1 MFFKKKE
8 NNKNNFLVKVC
19 ALLIHAAKID
29 EIFTKKEE
37 EIIKQTLIELG
48 LKENK
53 IKETI
58 HSNWDKVAQ
67 KNVTGLVHPDGNWM
81 ANSEGGFWNFLTVED
96 NKALIEDS
104 PNTINLKAHHINVNL
119 YGSKK
124 DLAYVVYYLSGSI
137 ERDGK
142 VLISN
147 YRTRASNLLKK
158 EKGKWLTVGA
168 HYSPMHSGSGVKFD

>member
-1 MFFKKKE
+1 M
-8 NNKNNFLVKVC
+8 
-19 ALLIHAAKID
+19 
-29 EIFTKKEE
+29 
-37 EIIKQTLIELG
+37 
-48 LKENK
+48 
-53 IKETI
+53 
-58 HSNWDKVAQ
+58 
-67 KNVTGLVHPDGNWM
+67 TGTHPDGTWM
-81 ANSEGGFWNFLTVED
+81 ANSNGGFWEFLTVQD
-96 NKALIEDS
+96 NKSLIEDS
-104 PNTINLKAHHINVNL
+104 PNTLNLKAHHINVDI

-124 DLAYVVYYLSGSI
+124 DLAYVVYYLSGNI

>member
-1 MFFKKKE
+1 MRKISLVIFIST
-8 NNKNNFLVKVC
+8 FL
-19 ALLIHAAKID
+19 
-29 EIFTKKEE
+29 
-37 EIIKQTLIELG
+37 LG
-48 LKENK
+48 NDINE

-58 HSNWDKVAQ
+58 HSNWEKVAQ
-67 KNVTGLVHPDGNWM
+67 KNVTGMHPDGSWM
-81 ANSEGGFWNFLTVED
+81 ANSNGGFWEFQTVQE
-96 NKALIEDS
+96 NKTLIEDS
-104 PNTINLKAHHINVNL
+104 PNTLNLKAHHINVDI

-137 ERDGK
+137 EREGK

-158 EKGKWLTVGA
+158 EEGKWFTVGA

>member
-1 MFFKKKE
+1 MRK
-8 NNKNNFLVKVC
+8 
-19 ALLIHAAKID
+19 
-29 EIFTKKEE
+29 
-37 EIIKQTLIELG
+37 LG
-48 LKENK
+48 LIIFISTNLFGNDVNE

-58 HSNWDKVAQ
+58 HSNWQ
-67 KNVTGLVHPDGNWM
+67 KIAKKIVTGTHPDGSWM
-81 ANSEGGFWNFLTVED
+81 ANSNGGFWEFLTVQD
-96 NKALIEDS
+96 NKSLIEDS
-104 PNTINLKAHHINVNL
+104 PNTLNLKAHHINVDI
-119 YGSKK
+119 YGSKN
-124 DLAYVVYYLSGSI
+124 DLAYVVYYLSGNI

>member
-1 MFFKKKE
+1 MRK
-8 NNKNNFLVKVC
+8 
-19 ALLIHAAKID
+19 
-29 EIFTKKEE
+29 
-37 EIIKQTLIELG
+37 LG
-48 LKENK
+48 LIIFISTNLFGNDVNE

-58 HSNWDKVAQ
+58 HSNWEKIA
-67 KNVTGLVHPDGNWM
+67 KKIVTGTHPDGSWM
-81 ANSEGGFWNFLTVED
+81 ANSNGGFWEFLTVQD
-96 NKALIEDS
+96 NKSLIEDS
-104 PNTINLKAHHINVNL
+104 PNTLNLKAHHINVDI

-124 DLAYVVYYLSGSI
+124 DLAYVVYYLSGNI

-142 VLISN
+142 VLISI

>member
-1 MFFKKKE
+1 MFNKLKVKE
-8 NNKNNFLVKVC
+8 LFMRKISLIILISTFLFGND
-19 ALLIHAAKID
+19 I
-29 EIFTKKEE
+29 
-37 EIIKQTLIELG
+37 
-48 LKENK
+48 NK

-67 KNVTGLVHPDGNWM
+67 KNVTGLIHPDGSWM
-81 ANSEGGFWNFLTVED
+81 ANSEGGFWNFQTVQD

-104 PNTINLKAHHINVNL
+104 PNTLNLKAHHINVDF
-119 YGSKK
+119 YGSKN

>member
-1 MFFKKKE
+1 MFNKLNVKE
-8 NNKNNFLVKVC
+8 LFMRKISLIILISTFLFGND
-19 ALLIHAAKID
+19 I
-29 EIFTKKEE
+29 
-37 EIIKQTLIELG
+37 
-48 LKENK
+48 NK

-67 KNVTGLVHPDGNWM
+67 KNVTGLIHPDGSWM
-81 ANSEGGFWNFLTVED
+81 ANSYGGFWEFLSVQD
-96 NKALIEDS
+96 NKSLIEDS
-104 PNTINLKAHHINVNL
+104 PNTLNLKAHHINVDI

-124 DLAYVVYYLSGSI
+124 DLAYAVYYLSGNI
-137 ERDGK
+137 EKDGK
-142 VLISN
+142 VLIAN

>member
-1 MFFKKKE
+1 MEGLSMRK
-8 NNKNNFLVKVC
+8 
-19 ALLIHAAKID
+19 
-29 EIFTKKEE
+29 
-37 EIIKQTLIELG
+37 LG
-48 LKENK
+48 LIIFLSTNLFGNDVNE

-58 HSNWDKVAQ
+58 HSNWEKIA
-67 KNVTGLVHPDGNWM
+67 KKIVTGTHPDGSWM
-81 ANSEGGFWNFLTVED
+81 ANSNGGFWEFLTVQD
-96 NKALIEDS
+96 NKSLIEDS
-104 PNTINLKAHHINVNL
+104 PNTLNLKAHHINVDI

-124 DLAYVVYYLSGSI
+124 DLAYAVYYLSGNI

>member
-1 MFFKKKE
+1 MEGLSMRK
-8 NNKNNFLVKVC
+8 
-19 ALLIHAAKID
+19 
-29 EIFTKKEE
+29 
-37 EIIKQTLIELG
+37 LG
-48 LKENK
+48 LIIFISTNLFGNDVNE

-58 HSNWDKVAQ
+58 HSNWEKVA
-67 KNVTGLVHPDGNWM
+67 KKIVTGTHPEGSWM
-81 ANSEGGFWNFLTVED
+81 ANSNGGFWEFLTVQD
-96 NKALIEDS
+96 NKSLIEDS
-104 PNTINLKAHHINVNL
+104 PNTLNLKAHHINVDI

-124 DLAYVVYYLSGSI
+124 DLAYAVYYLSGNI

>member
-1 MFFKKKE
+1 MLVGFFVCRMIRIFVLTMFDKLKVKE
-8 NNKNNFLVKVC
+8 LFMRKTS
-19 ALLIHAAKID
+19 LIILMSTVLFGND
-29 EIFTKKEE
+29 
-37 EIIKQTLIELG
+37 IK
-48 LKENK
+48 K

-81 ANSEGGFWNFLTVED
+81 ANSEGGFWIFLTVED
-96 NKALIEDS
+96 NKALIEES
-104 PNTINLKAHHINVNL
+104 PNTLNLKAHHINVNL
-119 YGSKK
+119 YGPKK

>member
-1 MFFKKKE
+1 MGKIS
-8 NNKNNFLVKVC
+8 
-19 ALLIHAAKID
+19 LLIFISTILFGSD
-29 EIFTKKEE
+29 INE
-37 EIIKQTLIELG
+37 
-48 LKENK
+48 

-58 HSNWDKVAQ
+58 HSNWEKVA
-67 KNVTGLVHPDGNWM
+67 KKIVAGTHPDGSWM
-81 ANSEGGFWNFLTVED
+81 ANSNGGFWEFLTVQD
-96 NKALIEDS
+96 NKSLIEDS
-104 PNTINLKAHHINVNL
+104 PNTLNLKAHHINVDI

-124 DLAYVVYYLSGSI
+124 DLAYVVYYLSGNI

-168 HYSPMHSGSGVKFD
+168 HYSPMHSGSGVKFN

>member
-1 MFFKKKE
+1 MGKIS
-8 NNKNNFLVKVC
+8 
-19 ALLIHAAKID
+19 LLIFISTILFGSYIN
-29 EIFTKKEE
+29 E
-37 EIIKQTLIELG
+37 
-48 LKENK
+48 

-58 HSNWDKVAQ
+58 HSNWEKVA
-67 KNVTGLVHPDGNWM
+67 KKIVTGTHPDGSWM
-81 ANSEGGFWNFLTVED
+81 ANSNGGFWEFLTVQD
-96 NKALIEDS
+96 NKSLIEDS
-104 PNTINLKAHHINVNL
+104 PNTLNLKAHHINVDI

-124 DLAYVVYYLSGSI
+124 DLAYVVYYLSGDI

>member
-1 MFFKKKE
+1 MRKIG
-8 NNKNNFLVKVC
+8 
-19 ALLIHAAKID
+19 LI
-29 EIFTKKEE
+29 IFISTILFGNVVNE
-37 EIIKQTLIELG
+37 
-48 LKENK
+48 

-58 HSNWDKVAQ
+58 HSNWEKVSQ
-67 KNVTGLVHPDGNWM
+67 KDVSGLIHPNGSWM
-81 ANSEGGFWNFLTVED
+81 ANSEGGFWNFQTVQD

-104 PNTINLKAHHINVNL
+104 PNTLNLKAHHINVDI

-124 DLAYVVYYLSGSI
+124 DLAYVVYYLSGNI

-142 VLISN
+142 VLVSN

-168 HYSPMHSGSGVKFD
+168 HYSPMHSGSGVRFD

>member
-1 MFFKKKE
+1 MRK
-8 NNKNNFLVKVC
+8 
-19 ALLIHAAKID
+19 
-29 EIFTKKEE
+29 
-37 EIIKQTLIELG
+37 LG
-48 LKENK
+48 LIIFISTNLFGNDVNE

-58 HSNWDKVAQ
+58 HSNWEKIA
-67 KNVTGLVHPDGNWM
+67 KKIVTGTHPDGSWM
-81 ANSEGGFWNFLTVED
+81 ANSNGGFWEFLTVQD
-96 NKALIEDS
+96 NKSLIEDS
-104 PNTINLKAHHINVNL
+104 PNTLNLKAHHINVDI

-124 DLAYVVYYLSGSI
+124 DLAYAVYYLSGNI

-168 HYSPMHSGSGVKFD
+168 HYSPMHSGSGVKFN

>member
-1 MFFKKKE
+1 MGKISLTILISTFLFGSDI
-8 NNKNNFLVKVC
+8 NKV
-19 ALLIHAAKID
+19 
-29 EIFTKKEE
+29 
-37 EIIKQTLIELG
+37 
-48 LKENK
+48 
-53 IKETI
+53 KETI

-67 KNVTGLVHPDGNWM
+67 KNVTGLIHPDGSWM
-81 ANSEGGFWNFLTVED
+81 TNSEGGFWNFQTVQD
-96 NKALIEDS
+96 NKTLREDS
-104 PNTINLKAHHINVNL
+104 PNTLNLKAHHIHVDF

-137 ERDGK
+137 EKDGK
-142 VLISN
+142 VMISN

>member
-1 MFFKKKE
+1 MRK
-8 NNKNNFLVKVC
+8 
-19 ALLIHAAKID
+19 
-29 EIFTKKEE
+29 
-37 EIIKQTLIELG
+37 LG
-48 LKENK
+48 LIIFISTNLFGNDVNE

-58 HSNWDKVAQ
+58 HSNWEKIA
-67 KNVTGLVHPDGNWM
+67 KRIVTGTHPDGSWM
-81 ANSEGGFWNFLTVED
+81 ANSNGGFWEFLTVQD
-96 NKALIEDS
+96 NKSLIEDS
-104 PNTINLKAHHINVNL
+104 PNTLNLKAHHINVDI

-124 DLAYVVYYLSGSI
+124 DLAYVVYYLSGNI

-168 HYSPMHSGSGVKFD
+168 HYSPMHSGSGVKFN

>member
-1 MFFKKKE
+1 MRK
-8 NNKNNFLVKVC
+8 
-19 ALLIHAAKID
+19 
-29 EIFTKKEE
+29 
-37 EIIKQTLIELG
+37 LG
-48 LKENK
+48 LIIFISTNLFSNDVNE

-58 HSNWDKVAQ
+58 HSNWEKVA
-67 KNVTGLVHPDGNWM
+67 KKIVTGTHPDGSWM
-81 ANSEGGFWNFLTVED
+81 ANSNGGFWEFLTVQD
-96 NKALIEDS
+96 NKSLIEDS
-104 PNTINLKAHHINVNL
+104 PNTLNLKAHHINVDI

-124 DLAYVVYYLSGSI
+124 DLAYVVYYLSGNI

-168 HYSPMHSGSGVKFD
+168 HYSPMHSGSGVKFN

>member
-1 MFFKKKE
+1 MR
-8 NNKNNFLVKVC
+8 
-19 ALLIHAAKID
+19 
-29 EIFTKKEE
+29 
-37 EIIKQTLIELG
+37 ELG
-48 LKENK
+48 LIIFISTNLFGNDVNE

-58 HSNWDKVAQ
+58 HSNWQ
-67 KNVTGLVHPDGNWM
+67 KIAKKIVTGTHPDGSWM
-81 ANSEGGFWNFLTVED
+81 ANSNGGFWEFLTVQD
-96 NKALIEDS
+96 NKSLIEDS
-104 PNTINLKAHHINVNL
+104 PNTLNLKAHHINVDI

-124 DLAYVVYYLSGSI
+124 DLAYVVYYLSGNI

-168 HYSPMHSGSGVKFD
+168 HYSPMHSGSGVKFN

>member
-1 MFFKKKE
+1 MRK
-8 NNKNNFLVKVC
+8 
-19 ALLIHAAKID
+19 
-29 EIFTKKEE
+29 
-37 EIIKQTLIELG
+37 LG
-48 LKENK
+48 LIIFISTNLFGNDVNE

-58 HSNWDKVAQ
+58 HSNWEKIA
-67 KNVTGLVHPDGNWM
+67 KKIVTGTHPDGTWM
-81 ANSEGGFWNFLTVED
+81 ANSNGGFWEFLTVQD
-96 NKALIEDS
+96 NKSLIEDS
-104 PNTINLKAHHINVNL
+104 PNTLNLKAHHINVDI

-124 DLAYVVYYLSGSI
+124 DLAYVVYYLSGNI

-168 HYSPMHSGSGVKFD
+168 HYSPMHSGSGVKFN

>member
-1 MFFKKKE
+1 MEGLSMRK
-8 NNKNNFLVKVC
+8 
-19 ALLIHAAKID
+19 
-29 EIFTKKEE
+29 
-37 EIIKQTLIELG
+37 LG
-48 LKENK
+48 LIIFISTNLFGNDVNE

-58 HSNWDKVAQ
+58 HSNWEKIA
-67 KNVTGLVHPDGNWM
+67 KKIVTGTHPDGSWM
-81 ANSEGGFWNFLTVED
+81 ANSNGGFWEFLTVQD
-96 NKALIEDS
+96 NKSLIEGS
-104 PNTINLKAHHINVNL
+104 PNTLNLKAHHINVDI

-124 DLAYVVYYLSGSI
+124 DLAYAVYYLSGNI